1 MTGRNLR
8 SILTLTDISSIYQ
21 LHHTDMDAVNY
32 YGDPEQWR
40 IVSERE
46 VLQMRAAELEL
57 PEGWQKAEMQQLLE
71 AACCS

>member
-1 MTGRNLR
+1 
-8 SILTLTDISSIYQ
+8 
-21 LHHTDMDAVNY
+21 MDVVNY

-40 IVSERE
+40 IVSVRE

-57 PEGWQKAEMQQLLE
+57 PDGWQKAEMQQLLE